1 MQIKHAVISTESTM
15 KKGTYHIG
23 LVQAKFSNGDIK
35 HNLEQMK
42 KIVETTKKAS
52 PHVKLLLFPELA
64 ATGYFLSS
72 ALRQYAEGQNGKIA
86 QYMSEIAQ
94 DQEMYISYG
103 YIELG
108 DNGKIYN
115 SLALIDCHG
124 EWIANYRKIHIT
136 SLEREIFTP
145 GNEIVSVKT
154 EWGHIGLMICW
165 DLAFPELA
173 RSLALRG
180 VELIISPSA
189 WEKPYEEPFMR
200 FAMAR
205 AIDNTVY
212 VAVCNHI
219 GPSENLVLCG
229 KTGLYGPDGASI
241 ALAGDDDEEV
251 IITEVDFEDR
261 KEVQSSFFTMLKER
275 RQDLYGF

>member
-1 MQIKHAVISTESTM
+1 MHIINSTM
-15 KKGTYHIG
+15 KKGKYQIG

-35 HNLEQMK
+35 NNLEQMK
-42 KIVETTKKAS
+42 KIVEATKEAS

-64 ATGYFLSS
+64 VTGYFLSS
-72 ALRQYAEGQNGKIA
+72 ALLQYAEGQNGMTA

-94 DQEMYISYG
+94 DQEVYIGYG

-115 SLALIDCHG
+115 SLAFIDRHG
-124 EWIANYRKIHIT
+124 ERIANYRKIHIT
-136 SLEREIFTP
+136 NLERGIFTP

-173 RSLALRG
+173 RSLAVRG

-189 WEKPYEEPFMR
+189 WEKPYGEPFMR

-212 VAVCNHI
+212 VAVCNHVA
-219 GPSENLVLCG
+219 PSENLVFCG
-229 KTGLYGPDGASI
+229 KSGLYGPDGASI
-241 ALAGDDDEEV
+241 ALAGDDDERV

-275 RQDLYGF
+275 RKDLYGLQGEE